1 MNENVV
7 ETNSVK
13 AWVLASRPKTLTGA
27 AVPVMIAT
35 ALALR
40 DSVWQIN
47 TMPVVLC
54 FLFAFIMQIDANF
67 INDYFDFVRHN
78 DDETRL
84 GPKRACSQGWITVG
98 AMRRGITV
106 ATVSACLVGAPL
118 IAWGGVWMV
127 VFGLLC
133 VVFCFLYTTHL
144 SYVAMGDVLVLLF
157 FGIVPVTLTY
167 YLEMP
172 TGSQPVTWEVFI
184 AALACGIVIDALLVV
199 NNYRDLAG
207 DRRAGKRTL
216 AVVLGPA
223 LTRRLYSYLGVAA
236 YLMSFVFMAVDSL
249 WGALLPL
256 IYLLLHLKTYRK
268 MVRINEGHALN
279 GILDETA
286 RNIFIYG
293 LLVSIGL
300 LL

>member
-1 MNENVV
+1 MIILISSDIMMMKLVWARNGLARKVGLLSGQCV
-7 ETNSVK
+7 E
-13 AWVLASRPKTLTGA
+13 VLPLLLFRL
-27 AVPVMIAT
+27 VWWE
-35 ALALR
+35 LR
-40 DSVWQIN
+40 S
-47 TMPVVLC
+47 L
-54 FLFAFIMQIDANF
+54 
-67 INDYFDFVRHN
+67 H
-78 DDETRL
+78 
-84 GPKRACSQGWITVG
+84 
-98 AMRRGITV
+98 
-106 ATVSACLVGAPL
+106 
-118 IAWGGVWMV
+118 GGGGWMV

-144 SYVAMGDVLVLLF
+144 SYIAMGDVLVLLF

-172 TGSQPVTWEVFI
+172 AGSQPVTWEVFI

-268 MVRINEGHALN
+268 MVRINEGYALN
-279 GILDETA
+279 GILGETA

>member
-1 MNENVV
+1 MNDNVV

-118 IAWGGVWMV
+118 IAWGGGGWLSLVCYA
-127 VFGLLC
+127 LC
-133 VVFCFLYTTHL
+133 SVSFIPHICLTLRWVMSLFCCF
-144 SYVAMGDVLVLLF
+144 SVLCR
-157 FGIVPVTLTY
+157 
-167 YLEMP
+167 
-172 TGSQPVTWEVFI
+172 S
-184 AALACGIVIDALLVV
+184 
-199 NNYRDLAG
+199 
-207 DRRAGKRTL
+207 
-216 AVVLGPA
+216 
-223 LTRRLYSYLGVAA
+223 
-236 YLMSFVFMAVDSL
+236 
-249 WGALLPL
+249 
-256 IYLLLHLKTYRK
+256 H
-268 MVRINEGHALN
+268 
-279 GILDETA
+279 
-286 RNIFIYG
+286 
-293 LLVSIGL
+293 
-300 LL
+300 

>member
-1 MNENVV
+1 MNDNVV

-84 GPKRACSQGWITVG
+84 GPKRTCSQGWITVG
-98 AMRRGITV
+98 AMRRGIAV
-106 ATVSACLVGAPL
+106 ATVLACLVGVPL

-144 SYVAMGDVLVLLF
+144 SYIAMGDVLVLLF

-268 MVRINEGHALN
+268 MVRINEGYALN
-279 GILDETA
+279 GILGETA

>member
-1 MNENVV
+1 MNDNVV

-84 GPKRACSQGWITVG
+84 GPKRTCSQGWITVG
-98 AMRRGITV
+98 AMRRGIAV
-106 ATVSACLVGAPL
+106 ATVSACLVGVPL

-144 SYVAMGDVLVLLF
+144 SYIAMGDVLVLLF

-172 TGSQPVTWEVFI
+172 TGSQPVTWKVFI

-256 IYLLLHLKTYRK
+256 IYLLLHLKTYQK

-279 GILDETA
+279 GILGETA

>member
-84 GPKRACSQGWITVG
+84 GPKRTCSQGWITVG
-98 AMRRGITV
+98 AMRRGIAV
-106 ATVSACLVGAPL
+106 ATVSACLVGVPL

-172 TGSQPVTWEVFI
+172 AGSQPVTWEVFI

-249 WGALLPL
+249 WSALLPL

-279 GILDETA
+279 GILGETA

>member
-1 MNENVV
+1 MNDNVV

-13 AWVLASRPKTLTGA
+13 AWLLASRPKTLTGA

-84 GPKRACSQGWITVG
+84 GPKRTCSQGWITVG
-98 AMRRGITV
+98 AMRRGIAV
-106 ATVSACLVGAPL
+106 ATVSACLVGVPL

-144 SYVAMGDVLVLLF
+144 SYIAMGDVLVLLF

-172 TGSQPVTWEVFI
+172 AGSQPVTWEVFI

-207 DRRAGKRTL
+207 DRRGRETNF
-216 AVVLGPA
+216 
-223 LTRRLYSYLGVAA
+223 GV
-236 YLMSFVFMAVDSL
+236 
-249 WGALLPL
+249 
-256 IYLLLHLKTYRK
+256 
-268 MVRINEGHALN
+268 
-279 GILDETA
+279 
-286 RNIFIYG
+286 
-293 LLVSIGL
+293 
-300 LL
+300 

>member
-84 GPKRACSQGWITVG
+84 GPKRTCSQGWITVG
-98 AMRRGITV
+98 AMRRGIAV
-106 ATVSACLVGAPL
+106 ATVSACLVGVPL

>member
-1 MNENVV
+1 MNDNVV

-84 GPKRACSQGWITVG
+84 GPKRTCSQGWITVG
-98 AMRRGITV
+98 AMRRGIAV
-106 ATVSACLVGAPL
+106 ATVSACLVGVPL

-144 SYVAMGDVLVLLF
+144 SYIAMGDVLVLLF

-268 MVRINEGHALN
+268 MVRINEGYALN
-279 GILDETA
+279 GILGETA